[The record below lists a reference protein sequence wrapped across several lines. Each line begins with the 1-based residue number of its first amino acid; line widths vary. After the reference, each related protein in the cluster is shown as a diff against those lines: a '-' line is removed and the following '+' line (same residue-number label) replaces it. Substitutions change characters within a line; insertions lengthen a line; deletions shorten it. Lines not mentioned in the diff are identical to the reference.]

1 MLQITEMLFQDGIV
15 MADGS
20 HGIPKDV
27 TSLGQLQ
34 VFPLVT
40 KEFGPVFAFQ
50 VANMLRNGRLCDVQF
65 RSSPGIVHVT
75 ANAQK
80 CMDTK
85 I

>member
-1 MLQITEMLFQDGIV
+1 MLEQVSQLIENPHASRWRRTKRQGAVMLQITEMLFQDGIV

-40 KEFGPVFAFQ
+40 KEFGPVFAF
-50 VANMLRNGRLCDVQF
+50 
-65 RSSPGIVHVT
+65 
-75 ANAQK
+75 
-80 CMDTK
+80 
-85 I
+85 

>member
-40 KEFGPVFAFQ
+40 KEFGPVFAF
-50 VANMLRNGRLCDVQF
+50 
-65 RSSPGIVHVT
+65 
-75 ANAQK
+75 
-80 CMDTK
+80 
-85 I
+85 